1 VRGGSSG
8 WAIRSEET
16 RCKLKNACRPG
27 LGLRAN
33 LGTDLRSVQASH
45 AFPDLFHSLILVDP
59 MTRSLEPHEA
69 GGVAET
75 LVRSCIGRRDTWP
88 SLRAAEEDLLRSPF
102 FRAWDERVFRSFLQH
117 GLCPLTQFSTY
128 AGQQDQDE
136 GSVGLM
142 TPRWAEATVF
152 AGGPGMLVG
161 YDKLSELRRDMKVT
175 FIMAEDPSS

>member
-1 VRGGSSG
+1 
-8 WAIRSEET
+8 
-16 RCKLKNACRPG
+16 
-27 LGLRAN
+27 
-33 LGTDLRSVQASH
+33 
-45 AFPDLFHSLILVDP
+45 
-59 MTRSLEPHEA
+59 MTRSLEPREA

-88 SLRAAEEDLLRSPF
+88 SVRAAEEDLLRSPF
-102 FRAWDERVFRSFLQH
+102 FQAWDERVFRSFLHH

-128 AGQQDQDE
+128 AGEQDQHVGD
-136 GSVGLM
+136 VGLK